1 MKFEPTKL
9 SKIIEQNYSYLIP
22 DFYEMQIE
30 YMHSMNDIYKDLDT
44 ALVAMFLTNKLNQ
57 SENEKNSKVLTSKFK
72 INEISKAIGIPRET
86 VRRKKVKLTKNKFI
100 ILDKKK
106 KSFHINNSL
115 INKKVF
121 EPQIKIS
128 SKLLSNYCIFFS
140 NKDFFNKDFDLVS
153 FKNNIEKKFI
163 LFLPIFLNFQISYF
177 TEWKKFMDM
186 ECIYISIL
194 CALNT
199 TTQLKRKSNNSNEI
213 FDTKEIFKQIH
224 KLSDK
229 FGLSSTSIAD
239 ITKIPRATVLR
250 KLAKLEKLNI
260 LKKDKFKR
268 YETQDLINGSDYSRK
283 TIYPLLQNTIRLL
296 GVLISKCLETYS
308 SKEMKI
314 I

>member
-1 MKFEPTKL
+1 MKIEPTKL

-30 YMHSMNDIYKDLDT
+30 YMNSMHDIYKDLDT
-44 ALVAMFLTNKLNQ
+44 ALIAMFLTNKLNQ
-57 SENEKNSKVLTSKFK
+57 SEDEKNSKVLPSKFK

-106 KSFHINNSL
+106 KSFRINNSL

-140 NKDFFNKDFDLVS
+140 NKDFFDKDLDLVS
-153 FKNNIEKKFI
+153 FKNDIEKKFI
-163 LFLPIFLNFQISYF
+163 LYLPIFLNFQISYF
-177 TEWKKFMDM
+177 ANWRKFMDM
-186 ECIYISIL
+186 ECLYIALL
-194 CALNT
+194 CGLNT
-199 TTQLKRKSNNSNEI
+199 SSQLKRKSNNSNEI
-213 FDTKEIFKQIH
+213 FDSIEIFPQIH
-224 KLSDK
+224 KLSNK
-229 FGLSSTSIAD
+229 FGLNSTSIAD
-239 ITKIPRATVLR
+239 ITKIPRTTVLR

-268 YETQDLINGSDYSRK
+268 YETQNLVSSDYSKKILYPYLQK
-283 TIYPLLQNTIRLL
+283 TVRLL
-296 GVLISKCLETYS
+296 SILISKCLETYS